1 MSRSPYLFSAHDLP
15 RRAGEMR
22 EYFVSIDVHEP
33 MGFDILAIAQ
43 DEPIDIELKL
53 ESVAEGVLATANIR
67 SLASGECTRCLDP
80 VEIEIDENFQEL
92 YEYAEDPRVARKREK
107 KMSERAKA
115 AKQEEDEELDDE
127 LEVRQMDGEDLDLE
141 GPIRDAI
148 ILNLPINPLCDAEC
162 LGLCPECGEK
172 WAVLPDDHAHQVI
185 DIRWAGLENLDLE
198 LDGETGEGD
207 AKGSPPKPE

>member
-1 MSRSPYLFSAHDLP
+1 
-15 RRAGEMR
+15 
-22 EYFVSIDVHEP
+22 
-33 MGFDILAIAQ
+33 
-43 DEPIDIELKL
+43 
-53 ESVAEGVLATANIR
+53 
-67 SLASGECTRCLDP
+67 
-80 VEIEIDENFQEL
+80 
-92 YEYAEDPRVARKREK
+92 
-107 KMSERAKA
+107 MSERAKA

-198 LDGETGEGD
+198 LGEGD